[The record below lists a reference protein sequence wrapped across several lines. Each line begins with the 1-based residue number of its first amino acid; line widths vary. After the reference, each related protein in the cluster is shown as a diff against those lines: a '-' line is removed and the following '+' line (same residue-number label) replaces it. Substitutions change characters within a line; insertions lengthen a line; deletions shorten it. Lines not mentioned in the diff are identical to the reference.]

1 MKRLAALVAT
11 FSMLAGAPALAQ
23 DAVAD
28 FYRGKQVQLR
38 IGFPPGSGYDLAG
51 RIVSRHIGKY
61 IPGNPSVIVQNI
73 AGAGSLLLANQMFNV
88 APRDGTVIGLVSNA
102 VAATPLFSPAAAQF
116 DPRKFNW
123 VGSNAPEIDIVI
135 LRSDAEAKNIADLF
149 SKETVVGASG
159 LGGAIY
165 DLPYVMNA
173 LMGTKF
179 KIVSGYQ
186 GTAQI
191 GLAIER
197 GEVQGLSGIGWT
209 SIKSNN
215 LQAVRDGRLKI
226 IAQFGLEKHPDLPEV
241 PLFDLPKNEVDREA
255 LELMYARMKYGR
267 PMLLPPDVPQ
277 DRVAAIRK
285 AFLAAMKDADLV
297 AEAEKVE
304 LEINPLTGEQLGE
317 LTQEVM
323 KTKPAAVA
331 RLREILEPDAKK

>member
-1 MKRLAALVAT
+1 MKRIFGVLAVLA
-11 FSMLAGAPALAQ
+11 MLGGAHANAQ

-61 IPGNPSVIVQNI
+61 IPGNPSVIVQNV
-73 AGAGSLLLANQMFNV
+73 AGAGSLLLANQMFNA

-102 VAATPLFSPAAAQF
+102 VAATPLFSPGAAQF

-135 LRSDAEAKNIADLF
+135 LRADAPAKNIADLF
-149 SKETVVGASG
+149 TKETVVGASG

-165 DLPYVMNA
+165 DLPFVMNA
-173 LMGTKF
+173 LLNTKF
-179 KIVSGYQ
+179 KIISGYQ

-191 GLAIER
+191 GLATER
-197 GEVQGLSGIGWT
+197 GEVQGFAGIGWT
-209 SIKSNN
+209 SVKSNN
-215 LQAVRDGRLKI
+215 MQAVRDGRLKV

-255 LELMYARMKYGR
+255 LQLMYARMKYGR
-267 PMLLPPDVPQ
+267 PLLLPPDVPK
-277 DRVAAIRK
+277 DRVAAVRQ

-304 LEINPLTGEQLGE
+304 LEINPLSGEQLGE
-317 LTQEVM
+317 LTDEVM
-323 KTKPAAVA
+323 KTSPAAVA
-331 RLREILEPDAKK
+331 RLREILEPDSKK

>member
-1 MKRLAALVAT
+1 MKRIFGVLAVLA
-11 FSMLAGAPALAQ
+11 MLGGAHANAQ

-61 IPGNPSVIVQNI
+61 IPGNPSVIVQNV
-73 AGAGSLLLANQMFNV
+73 AGAGSLLLANQMFNA

-102 VAATPLFSPAAAQF
+102 VAATPLFSPGAAQF

-135 LRSDAEAKNIADLF
+135 LRADAPAKTIADLF
-149 SKETVVGASG
+149 TKETVVGASG

-165 DLPYVMNA
+165 DLPFVMNA
-173 LMGTKF
+173 LLDTKF
-179 KIVSGYQ
+179 KIISGYQ

-191 GLAIER
+191 GLATER
-197 GEVQGLSGIGWT
+197 GEVQGLAGIGWT
-209 SIKSNN
+209 SVKSNN
-215 LQAVRDGRLKI
+215 MQAVRDGRLKV

-255 LELMYARMKYGR
+255 LQLMYARMKYGR
-267 PMLLPPDVPQ
+267 PLLLPPDVPK
-277 DRVAAIRK
+277 DRVAAVRQ

-304 LEINPLTGEQLGE
+304 LEINPLSGEQLGE
-317 LTQEVM
+317 LTDEVM
-323 KTKPAAVA
+323 KTSPAAVA
-331 RLREILEPDAKK
+331 RLREILEPDSKK